1 MRFLLL
7 VLLAAAASCGST
19 SPDPVPDSDLRILFI
34 GNSLT
39 YANNLPSMVEQLGRS
54 EPSRTVVVSSV
65 AFGDYSLEDHWNRG
79 DALTAIKS
87 DKWDFVLLQQGP
99 SALPE
104 SRTNLIEWSSKFAAE
119 IRRVGATPVLYM
131 VWPGLDRESEWD
143 AVTESY
149 TAAASASHSLVF
161 PAGEALRSAY
171 TADPTLALFEND
183 RFHPTRLGS
192 YGVALVVYAMASH
205 TSPVGLTL
213 RAGGSTLLPGQVAA
227 LEAAAADAID
237 RFGSP

>member
-1 MRFLLL
+1 M
-7 VLLAAAASCGST
+7 
-19 SPDPVPDSDLRILFI
+19 
-34 GNSLT
+34 
-39 YANNLPSMVEQLGRS
+39 
-54 EPSRTVVVSSV
+54 
-65 AFGDYSLEDHWNRG
+65 
-79 DALTAIKS
+79 
-87 DKWDFVLLQQGP
+87 
-99 SALPE
+99 
-104 SRTNLIEWSSKFAAE
+104 
-119 IRRVGATPVLYM
+119 
-131 VWPGLDRESEWD
+131 
-143 AVTESY
+143 
-149 TAAASASHSLVF
+149 F